1 MFHRR
6 IEDKRTQ
13 IYDRTPSAYRQ
24 DNPLV
29 IILLGYCRL
38 TKLFVTLLYRTIKSK
53 VIPYVTFVKHWM
65 VYKRRRTRKSG
76 CYFSTGM
83 PFKMSMVPFPA
94 FLGHEKFS
102 APVPSKK
109 MHALRPMRQGLPPGR
124 PPHRR
129 RDAFHRSF
137 QVYKVRSMHSNLSQL
152 HELFH
157 GRSSKSPNPRNFC

>member
-24 DNPLV
+24 DNTLV

-94 FLGHEKFS
+94 FLGFKKFTVTIS
-102 APVPSKK
+102 FRK
-109 MHALRPMRQGLPPGR
+109 MLALR
-124 PPHRR
+124 H
-129 RDAFHRSF
+129 
-137 QVYKVRSMHSNLSQL
+137 VRKSLSTRGPS
-152 HELFH
+152 H
-157 GRSSKSPNPRNFC
+157 